1 MKVKLVVSYFDN
13 YSVIIQIGN
22 AKIKAFISDPR
33 VNSSPS
39 DYFIEF
45 QVQNPINAV
54 DKVEKLNQIVQEME
68 YGRKETV
75 NSESEMRDER
85 GIMSEKVLDALKKR
99 IKTNYEQLYNNYP
112 DNKTKILKQ
121 IQTVQTNISGENVMK
136 HKQEEVIKERAKYD
150 KLKVIV

>member
-22 AKIKAFISDPR
+22 AKIKTFISNPR
-33 VNSSPS
+33 VNQSSS
-39 DYFIEF
+39 DYFVEF
-45 QVQNPINAV
+45 QVQSPLNVV